1 MSELPIYSYSIS
13 NFASKLL
20 TGHNL
25 YSSQTGLEVKKQ
37 KSIPKG
43 DVIHLLQVETE
54 RHMFVKGFFR
64 RVRQFFIVK

>member
-1 MSELPIYSYSIS
+1 M
-13 NFASKLL
+13 
-20 TGHNL
+20 
-25 YSSQTGLEVKKQ
+25 YSSQTGLEVKK
-37 KSIPKG
+37 KEINSKG